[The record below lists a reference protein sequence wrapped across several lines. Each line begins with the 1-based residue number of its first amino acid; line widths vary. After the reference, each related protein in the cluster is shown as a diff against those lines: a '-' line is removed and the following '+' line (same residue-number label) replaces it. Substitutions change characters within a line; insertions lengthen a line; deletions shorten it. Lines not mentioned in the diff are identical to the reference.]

1 MTNAPQNII
10 GLLISP
16 VLMISACGLL
26 CLTYYNRMAILV
38 ARIRAFNSE
47 RLNLLEK
54 RIAHQH
60 AFKHDELDTPHR
72 ARTSAVDQQV
82 QSLLHRAR
90 LIRRTLVCLV
100 LCIICMLTS
109 SLSLGMSLILTW
121 FDAVSLVVFIVG
133 VVSLLIGMVMALLEL
148 RLSLTP
154 VALEEDFLAQLAVDT
169 NVSPVASPIE
179 PMVSETPSRN
189 AEEP

>member
-1 MTNAPQNII
+1 MTTAPQNII

-26 CLTYYNRMAILV
+26 CLTYYNRMAVMV

-54 RIAHQH
+54 RIAHQ
-60 AFKHDELDTPHR
+60 ASRTPADHDNLAASQL
-72 ARTSAVDQQV
+72 ARSGAVEYQV
-82 QSLLHRAR
+82 EALLFRAR

-100 LCIICMLTS
+100 GCIICMLTS
-109 SLSLGMSLILTW
+109 SLSLGMSLIFGW
-121 FDAVSLVVFIVG
+121 FAAAALSVFVGGIGFLLV
-133 VVSLLIGMVMALLEL
+133 GMFMALREL

-154 VALEEDFLAQLAVDT
+154 VALEQDFLCELAQQTENAM
-169 NVSPVASPIE
+169 P
-179 PMVSETPSRN
+179 PSRP
-189 AEEP
+189 EEPGANATR

>member
-1 MTNAPQNII
+1 MTTAPQNII

-26 CLTYYNRMAILV
+26 CLTYYNRMAVMV

-54 RIAHQH
+54 QIIRQENRTYDNLAISQ
-60 AFKHDELDTPHR
+60 R
-72 ARTSAVDQQV
+72 ARSGAVGHQV
-82 QSLLHRAR
+82 ETLLYRAR

-100 LCIICMLTS
+100 CCIICMLTS
-109 SLSLGMSLILTW
+109 SLSLGISLIFAW
-121 FDAVSLVVFIVG
+121 FAAAALAVFIAGIAFLLVG
-133 VVSLLIGMVMALLEL
+133 MIMALQEL

-154 VALEEDFLAQLAVDT
+154 VALEQDFLCELAHQT
-169 NVSPVASPIE
+169 EGA
-179 PMVSETPSRN
+179 MSETQTQESHAN
-189 AEEP
+189 SAE